1 MPIKKVLF
9 PKTYEEK
16 LLSKQYFNKKEKPAE
31 PEPAATPKSTLSEAE
46 LQSYIDLLLEASKP
60 AESVDHTMQIL
71 LKKFPKQDL
80 AGN

>member
-1 MPIKKVLF
+1 MPIKKILF

-16 LLSKQYFNKKEKPAE
+16 ALSKQYFNKKEKPPE
-31 PEPAATPKSTLSEAE
+31 PEPAPKSKLSDEE

-71 LKKFPKQDL
+71 LKKFPKQD
-80 AGN
+80 